1 MPGQDEQR
9 LALRIGGRSHDDW
22 ERFEVDSDLLTPA
35 GGWQLSVGTAEPVLP
50 TNVEAGAKAE
60 LRYGDSTIMTG
71 MIDELSHD
79 VSRGQHMLELNGRD
93 AAAVLVDCSAPIFT
107 AQEMTLQEVIAQ
119 VIKPLGVTAIRMQAE
134 NPGSVKKVSIE
145 PGDSA
150 WDALKRVAEMSGLWP
165 WMAPDGTLIIGG
177 PDYSATPVDT
187 LIMHRDGQNNNL
199 LRLGKH
205 TDMSGRYSQTT
216 VLAQGHGT
224 GHEDGKANR
233 KCTVKDTTMTLY
245 RPRIMV
251 EGDSQSDEEVQF
263 RARKLQADARLN
275 GFALSATLRG
285 FTTANGTLWAPGQR
299 VYVKSDVHGLDDVYF
314 IMRRTFR
321 GGRGQRQETS
331 LLLRE
336 DGIWL
341 PDAYPKSGHRKGHRR
356 GKKDKGLWT
365 TWEQVDNA

>member
-1 MPGQDEQR
+1 M
-9 LALRIGGRSHDDW
+9 
-22 ERFEVDSDLLTPA
+22 
-35 GGWQLSVGTAEPVLP
+35 
-50 TNVEAGAKAE
+50 
-60 LRYGDSTIMTG
+60 
-71 MIDELSHD
+71 
-79 VSRGQHMLELNGRD
+79 
-93 AAAVLVDCSAPIFT
+93 
-107 AQEMTLQEVIAQ
+107 
-119 VIKPLGVTAIRMQAE
+119 IKPLGVTAIRMQAE
-134 NPGSVKKVSIE
+134 NLGSVKKASID
-145 PGDSA
+145 PGASA

-165 WMAPDGTLIIGG
+165 WMAPDGTLIIGE

-199 LRLGKH
+199 LRLGKR

-224 GHEDGKANR
+224 GDEDGKANR

-245 RPRIMV
+245 RPLIVV

-285 FTTANGTLWAPGQR
+285 FTTANGMLCAPGQQ
-299 VYVKSDVHGLDDVYF
+299 VYVKSDVHWVDDVYF

-321 GGRGQRQETS
+321 GGRDQRQETS
-331 LLLRE
+331 LLRE
-336 DGIWL
+336 DCIWL
-341 PDAYPKSGHRKGHRR
+341 PGAYPKSGHRKGHRL

>member
-1 MPGQDEQR
+1 MPGQDEPR
-9 LALRIGGRSHDDW
+9 LTLRIGDRLHDDW

-50 TNVEAGAKAE
+50 ADVVAGARAE

-71 MIDELSHD
+71 MVDELIHD
-79 VSRGQHMLELNGRD
+79 VSRGQHMLELTGRD
-93 AAAVLVDCSAPIFT
+93 AAAVLVDCSAPVFT

-119 VIKPLGVTAIRMQAE
+119 VIKPLGVTAIRMQAD

-177 PDYSATPVDT
+177 PDYSTAPVDT

-199 LRLGKH
+199 LRLGKR
-205 TDMSGRYSQTT
+205 TDMSARWSQTT

-245 RPRIMV
+245 RPRIVV

-275 GFALSATLRG
+275 GFSLSATLRG

-314 IMRRTFR
+314 IMQRTFR
-321 GGRGQRQETS
+321 GGRGQRQETT

>member
-1 MPGQDEQR
+1 MPGQDEPR
-9 LALRIGGRSHDDW
+9 LTLRIGGQSHDDW

-35 GGWQLSVGTAEPVLP
+35 GGWQLSVGTASPVLP
-50 TNVEAGAKAE
+50 AAVVAGARAE
-60 LRYGDSTIMTG
+60 LRYGDSIIMTG
-71 MIDELSHD
+71 TVDELCHE
-79 VSRGQHMLELNGRD
+79 VSRGQHWLELTGRD
-93 AAAVLVDCSAPIFT
+93 AAAVLVDCSAPVFT
-107 AQEMTLQEVIAQ
+107 AREMTLQEVIAQ
-119 VIKPLGVTAIRMQAE
+119 VVRPLGVTAIRMQAE
-134 NPGSVKKVSIE
+134 KPAGVKKVSIE

-150 WDALKRVAEMSGLWP
+150 WDALKRAAETSGLWP
-165 WMAPDGTLIIGG
+165 WMAPDGTLVIGG
-177 PDYSATPVDT
+177 PDYSTPPVGK
-187 LIMHRDGQNNNL
+187 LVMNRSGDGNNL
-199 LRLGKH
+199 LSLSKR

-216 VLAQGHGT
+216 VLAQSHGY

-233 KCTVKDTTMTLY
+233 RCTVKDTSMTLY
-245 RPRIMV
+245 RPRIV
-251 EGDSQSDEEVQF
+251 VVGDAQSDEEVQF

-275 GFALSATLRG
+275 GFALSAVVRG
-285 FTTANGTLWAPGQR
+285 FTSSAGTLWAPGQR
-299 VYVKSDVHGLDDVYF
+299 VSVQSDVHGIDDVYF

-356 GKKDKGLWT
+356 GKKDKSLLT

>member
-1 MPGQDEQR
+1 SQ
-9 LALRIGGRSHDDW
+9 HW
-22 ERFEVDSDLLTPA
+22 FELT
-35 GGWQLSVGTAEPVLP
+35 
-50 TNVEAGAKAE
+50 
-60 LRYGDSTIMTG
+60 
-71 MIDELSHD
+71 
-79 VSRGQHMLELNGRD
+79 GRD

-119 VIKPLGVTAIRMQAE
+119 IIKPLGVTAISMQATA
-134 NPGSVKKVSIE
+134 PGSVKKVSIE

-150 WDALKRVAEMSGLWP
+150 WDALKRAAEMSGLWP

-177 PDYSATPVDT
+177 PDYSTGPVDT
-187 LIMHRDGQNNNL
+187 LVMNRDGEGNNV
-199 LRLGKH
+199 LRLGKR
-205 TDMSGRYSQTT
+205 TSISGRYSQTT
-216 VLAQGHGT
+216 VLAQSHGY

-233 KCTVKDTTMTLY
+233 RSTVKDTDMTLY
-245 RPRIMV
+245 RPRV
-251 EGDSQSDEEVQF
+251 VTVGDVQSDEEVQF

-275 GFALSATLRG
+275 GLAITAVVRG
-285 FTTANGTLWAPGQR
+285 FTTASGALWTPGQR
-299 VYVKSDVHGLDDVYF
+299 VNVESDIHGIDDVF
-314 IMRRTFR
+314 FLMRRTFR
-321 GGRGQRQETS
+321 GGRGQRQETT